1 MKIKWNWGTGIAL
14 AIILFMISILYRVYL
29 TTQNPVDLVEKD
41 YYPKGLAFQDR
52 IDEMENAALYKK
64 SLKVEQLQ
72 KEVVLHLPVMNP
84 DSSNLQIFRPSSDKL
99 DIVCKVEPDSSM
111 AMHFP
116 AIQFQRGK
124 YIIKLFWKEKGVGY
138 YLEKNFF
145 FK

>member
-1 MKIKWNWGTGIAL
+1 MKIKWNWGTGITL
-14 AIILFMISILYRVYL
+14 AIVIYMLSIVYRVYL
-29 TTQNPVDLVEKD
+29 TTKSPVDLVEKD
-41 YYPKGLAFQDR
+41 YYPKGLAFQNR
-52 IDEMENAALYKK
+52 IDEMENAALYHK

-72 KEVVLHLPVMNP
+72 EEVVFHFPVMHP
-84 DSSNLQIFRPSSDKL
+84 DSSHLQIFRPSSDTL
-99 DIVCKVEPDSSM
+99 DIVSQVKPDSTM

-116 AIQFQRGK
+116 ARQFKRGK